1 MIAFI
6 LKRCLQAVLTLLG
19 VATAAF
25 ALTAMGGDPAALMS
39 SADAT
44 PEEVQ
49 AIRIAHG
56 FDRPLAERYLVF
68 LGNALRGDFG
78 DSLMMHVPATQLV
91 LERLPATMELA
102 LTAFVVGIGA
112 AFLLGLAIQITES
125 QLLKGIALTVA
136 FTRQA
141 IPVFWFGLL
150 LMMLFSV
157 HLKWLPSMGRG
168 TPAHLVLPAVTLAS
182 YELGLYLRL
191 INAGFAN
198 EERQDYVRTAHAKGQ
213 SRRRIVL
220 RHMLPNALLPLV
232 TVAGLNLGQLLGG
245 TVVAETVFSWPGV
258 GRLLI
263 QAVSQRDFP
272 VVMACVV
279 LMAAIFVLMN
289 LLVDLLYAVVD
300 PRVGMK

>member
-1 MIAFI
+1 MIGFVI
-6 LKRCLQAVLTLLG
+6 KRCLQAVLTLLG

-25 ALTAMGGDPAALMS
+25 ALSTLGGDPAALLS
-39 SADAT
+39 SADSTAQ
-44 PEEVQ
+44 EIA
-49 AIRIAHG
+49 AIRSAHG
-56 FDRPLAERYLVF
+56 LDRPLPERYLDF
-68 LGNALRGDFG
+68 MLNAARGDFG
-78 DSLMMHVPATQLV
+78 RSLMMNVPAAQLV
-91 LERLPATMELA
+91 LDRLPATIELA
-102 LTAFVVGIGA
+102 LTAFVLGIGL
-112 AFLLGLAIQITES
+112 AFVLGLLIQITES
-125 QLLKGIALTVA
+125 PLLKGVALTLA

-157 HLKWLPSMGRG
+157 HLQWLPTMGRG
-168 TPAHLVLPAVTLAS
+168 TLAHLVLPAVTLAS

-198 EERQDYVRTAHAKGQ
+198 EERQDYVRTALAKGQ
-213 SRRRIVL
+213 KRRRIVL

-232 TVAGLNLGQLLGG
+232 TVAGLNLGHLLGG

-272 VVMACVV
+272 VIMACVV
-279 LMAAIFVLMN
+279 LMAAIFVLVN
-289 LLVDLLYAVVD
+289 LLVDLVYALVD
-300 PRVGMK
+300 PRVRMK

>member
-1 MIAFI
+1 MIGFVI
-6 LKRCLQAVLTLLG
+6 KRCLQAVLTLLG

-25 ALTAMGGDPAALMS
+25 ALSTLGGDPAALLS
-39 SADAT
+39 SADSTAQ
-44 PEEVQ
+44 EIA
-49 AIRIAHG
+49 AIRSAHG
-56 FDRPLAERYLVF
+56 LDRPLPERYLDF
-68 LGNALRGDFG
+68 MLSAARGDFG
-78 DSLMMHVPATQLV
+78 RSLMMNVPAAQLV
-91 LERLPATMELA
+91 LDRLPATIELA
-102 LTAFVVGIGA
+102 LTAFVLGIGL
-112 AFLLGLAIQITES
+112 AFVLGLLIQITES
-125 QLLKGIALTVA
+125 PLLKGVALTLA

-157 HLKWLPSMGRG
+157 HLQWLPTMGRG
-168 TPAHLVLPAVTLAS
+168 TLAHLVLPAVTLAS

-198 EERQDYVRTAHAKGQ
+198 EERQDYVRTALAKGQ
-213 SRRRIVL
+213 KRRRIVL

-232 TVAGLNLGQLLGG
+232 TVAGLNLGHLLGG

-272 VVMACVV
+272 VIMACVV
-279 LMAAIFVLMN
+279 LMAAIFVLVN
-289 LLVDLLYAVVD
+289 LLVDLVYALVD
-300 PRVGMK
+300 PRVRMK